1 MNELEKCMAGQ
12 YYNCHDKIF
21 LEFKKTSRKLLAEYN
36 ALAYDQKQK
45 KTEILKQL
53 LGSMGTN
60 VSVGLPFLCDY
71 GRNIHI
77 GNNVSCLLY
86 TSGCQQKDLPVK
98 QPANG
103 SLQVGISRYQGNA
116 SQQGA

>member
-1 MNELEKCMAGQ
+1 MAGQ

-60 VSVGLPFLCDY
+60 VSVGLLSSV
-71 GRNIHI
+71 ITAEI
-77 GNNVSCLLY
+77 SILE
-86 TSGCQQKDLPVK
+86 TM
-98 QPANG
+98 
-103 SLQVGISRYQGNA
+103 SL
-116 SQQGA
+116 